1 MKLGSNKNGMSEQ
14 TVRDEASVNPRWRCR
29 RKGQGYNSMS
39 SVIQISSPEVS
50 WSVQNSLEQ
59 RNLDRFTDIFA
70 EQMLI
75 FILFLQI
82 SPKNSLSKYA

>member
-1 MKLGSNKNGMSEQ
+1 MQKEGSRVQ
-14 TVRDEASVNPRWRCR
+14 LR
-29 RKGQGYNSMS
+29 MS
-39 SVIQISSPEVS
+39 SVIQISSFEVS

-59 RNLDRFTDIFA
+59 RKTDRFTDIFA

-82 SPKNSLSKYA
+82 SPKKSLSKYA